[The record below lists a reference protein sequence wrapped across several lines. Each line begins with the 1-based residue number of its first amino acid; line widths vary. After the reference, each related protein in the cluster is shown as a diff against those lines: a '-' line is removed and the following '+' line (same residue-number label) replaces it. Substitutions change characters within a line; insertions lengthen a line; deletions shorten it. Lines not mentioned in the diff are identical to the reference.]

1 MTRSR
6 WPVFFNALFL
16 LWCAWWYC
24 RDASMGLLVVA
35 GAVAV
40 LAWVRGRALP
50 STTRWVVWSG
60 VVLTVIF
67 LAANVERIVPPD
79 DALDESRMLDRVVTV
94 IFAFGVTSLFFRP
107 TAQSVTL
114 VVLGGVPLAMTALGR
129 PDVMPGAVGD
139 AAPWMVGGTV
149 VLMLAAD
156 MAQRLTQGSGREHA
170 VPGVR
175 ELAQRVVVLCLVTGA
190 SLVLQEPLGLGIK
203 QVQRCLYGMMFFSER
218 LPRRRMSDINLNLPV
233 PHDFG
238 QRTRMVAAIRSDN
251 MPGYLRENVY
261 LQYDRGRWDVVKPNV
276 PLEPSAVAGGAA
288 RPQYPRYLLRSD
300 VAATERRETWR
311 VEILAPRLLGGFCL
325 PGSCLALSCVG
336 AVPMAETNGSVT
348 VNGPFPDAYEIEV
361 DPRRMMDR
369 AWPQPEGN
377 AAVYLEVPRSLAG
390 AVSNWVES
398 CAGLATASSVG
409 EAVRCVD
416 ADFSAHFVY
425 RLGLKMKANPDPLID
440 FMTRKEGSC
449 TFFASAATLMFRQR
463 GIPARMIG
471 GFVCNDWNPWLA
483 RWVVR
488 ERDGHAWV
496 EVWDS
501 ASGRWLIVDPTPP
514 EGRPSAL
521 QRPGRFRLALD
532 LFAAS
537 WRRTLAYLRNT
548 NFLQVLADG
557 GELLILFLW
566 QMIWSVPGVV
576 VALGFGALAWLRW
589 RRRWWR
595 MTPEARLRE
604 ELTRAMTH
612 VERRALPA
620 PLRRRTAESWTEW
633 YQRVAERLPDERA
646 AQLVTLLER
655 YQEIRYSVTL
665 DEAAARD
672 WIETAHIATTKW
684 SR

>member
-6 WPVFFNALFL
+6 WPVYFNALFL

-40 LAWVRGRALP
+40 LAWVRGALQYYTVG
-50 STTRWVVWSG
+50 SLEQ

-67 LAANVERIVPPD
+67 LAANVGRIVPPD

-94 IFAFGVTSLFFRP
+94 VFASGLRRCFRP

-149 VLMLAAD
+149 VLMLTAD

-251 MPGYLRENVY
+251 MPGYLRENVC

-276 PLEPSAVAGGAA
+276 PLEPSGCCRRSGTAA
-288 RPQYPRYLLRSD
+288 YPRYLLRSD
-300 VAATERRETWR
+300 VAATERRGVAGGDFST
-311 VEILAPRLLGGFCL
+311 APVGGFCL

-416 ADFSAHFVY
+416 ADFSARFAY
-425 RLGLKMKANPDPLID
+425 RLGIRMKANPDPLID

-449 TFFASAATLMFRQR
+449 TFLRARQR
-463 GIPARMIG
+463 
-471 GFVCNDWNPWLA
+471 
-483 RWVVR
+483 
-488 ERDGHAWV
+488 
-496 EVWDS
+496 
-501 ASGRWLIVDPTPP
+501 
-514 EGRPSAL
+514 
-521 QRPGRFRLALD
+521 
-532 LFAAS
+532 
-537 WRRTLAYLRNT
+537 
-548 NFLQVLADG
+548 
-557 GELLILFLW
+557 
-566 QMIWSVPGVV
+566 
-576 VALGFGALAWLRW
+576 
-589 RRRWWR
+589 
-595 MTPEARLRE
+595 
-604 ELTRAMTH
+604 
-612 VERRALPA
+612 
-620 PLRRRTAESWTEW
+620 
-633 YQRVAERLPDERA
+633 
-646 AQLVTLLER
+646 
-655 YQEIRYSVTL
+655 
-665 DEAAARD
+665 
-672 WIETAHIATTKW
+672 
-684 SR
+684 

>member
-24 RDASMGLLVVA
+24 RDAGMGLLVVT
-35 GAVAV
+35 GVVAV
-40 LAWVRGRALP
+40 LAWVRSRALP
-50 STTRWVVWSG
+50 SSARWVVWSG
-60 VVLTVIF
+60 IVLTVAC

-79 DALDESRMLDRVVTV
+79 DALDESRMLDQVVTV

-114 VVLGGVPLAMTALGR
+114 VVLGGIPLAMTALGR
-129 PDVMPGAVGD
+129 PDVIPGAVGD

-149 VLMLAAD
+149 ALMLAAD
-156 MAQRLTQGSGREHA
+156 MAQRLTQGSGREHV
-170 VPGVR
+170 VPGVQ
-175 ELAQRVVVLCLVTGA
+175 ELARRVAVLCLVTGA
-190 SLVLQEPLGLGIK
+190 ALALQGPLGLGIK
-203 QVQRCLYGMMFFSER
+203 QVQRHLYGMMFFSER
-218 LPRRRMSDINLNLPV
+218 LPRRRMSDINLTLPV
-233 PHDFG
+233 PQDFG
-238 QRTRMVAAIRSDN
+238 LRTRVVAMIRSGN

-261 LQYDRGRWDVVKPNV
+261 LQYDQGRWNVVKPNI
-276 PLEPSAVAGGAA
+276 PLEPLAAADGAT
-288 RPQYPRYLLRSD
+288 RPQHPCYLLRPD
-300 VAATERRETWR
+300 AAAVERRETWR
-311 VEILAPRLLGGFCL
+311 VEVLAPRLLGGFCL
-325 PGSCLALSCVG
+325 PGSCLTLSCAGV
-336 AVPMAETNGSVT
+336 VPMAETNGSVT

-369 AWPQPEGN
+369 AWPRPEGN

-398 CAGLATASSVG
+398 CAGLTEASSAR
-409 EAVRCVD
+409 EAVRCVE
-416 ADFSAHFVY
+416 ADFSVRFAY
-425 RLGLKMKANPDPLID
+425 RLGLRMKAHPDPLID
-440 FMTRKEGSC
+440 FMARKEGSC

-463 GIPARMIG
+463 GIPARMVG
-471 GFVCNDWNPWLA
+471 GFVCSDWNPWLA

-496 EVWDS
+496 EVWDGV
-501 ASGRWLIVDPTPP
+501 SGRWLTVDPTPP

-521 QRPGRFRLALD
+521 RRPGRFRLALD
-532 LFAAS
+532 LFTAS
-537 WRRTLAYLRNT
+537 WRRTLSYLRNT

-566 QMIWSVPGVV
+566 QMIWSIPGAV

-595 MTPEARLRE
+595 MMPEARLRE
-604 ELTRAMTH
+604 ELTRAMTR
-612 VERRALPA
+612 VEHRALPT
-620 PLRRRTAESWTEW
+620 PLRRRAAESWTAW
-633 YQRVAERLPDERA
+633 HRRVSERLPDERA

-655 YQEIRYSVTL
+655 YQTIRYSVIL

-672 WIETAHIATTKW
+672 WLEAARAFGKR
-684 SR
+684 SNK